1 MTITPVDLA
10 ADPTPGGTSVMGASV
25 GKVPV
30 QGRSPGQLAW
40 RRLRRDKV
48 AIVSAVVL
56 AFYVVAAVF
65 APLILRALHVVVNQ
79 QNSDLLDETG
89 IPVGTLGGISGKHFF
104 GIEPQLGR
112 DLLGQ
117 VLIGMRTSLSIAVAV
132 TVVTTIIG
140 VIAGVAAGF
149 SGGWVDTAISR
160 AMDLFLAFP
169 TLLFLIAIIP
179 VLQQKFAPNPTQPQT
194 TVRIVL
200 LLVLLVV
207 FGWAGLSRLMRGQT
221 VVLRDR
227 EFVEAARAMGAGPL
241 HIIFKQLLPNLWA
254 PILISVSLSV
264 PALVTTE
271 AALSFLGV
279 GILEPTPDLG
289 RTLQDS
295 IAYLPN
301 DPAYFA
307 FPGLAIVVLVLA
319 FNLLGDS
326 VRDAL
331 DPKSFR

>member
-1 MTITPVDLA
+1 MTVTPVDLA
-10 ADPTPGGTSVMGASV
+10 TDPAAGGAVMGSSV
-25 GKVPV
+25 GNNPIR
-30 QGRSPGQLAW
+30 GRSPGQLAW

-48 AIVSAVVL
+48 AIVSALVLAIYVVL
-56 AFYVVAAVF
+56 AVF
-65 APLILRALHVVVNQ
+65 GPLILRALHVEVNQ
-79 QNSDLLDETG
+79 QNSDLLDDSG
-89 IPVGTLGGISGKHFF
+89 YPIGRLGGISSKHLF
-104 GIEPQLGR
+104 GVEPGLGR
-112 DLLGQ
+112 DMVGQ

-132 TVVTTIIG
+132 TIATTAIG
-140 VIAGVAAGF
+140 VVAGVAAGF
-149 SGGWVDTAISR
+149 AGGWVDTAISR
-160 AMDLFLAFP
+160 SMDLFLAFP

-179 VLQQKFAPNPTQPQT
+179 VLQQRFAPNPTQPQS
-194 TVRIVL
+194 TVRVLL
-200 LLVLLVV
+200 LLVLLIL

-227 EFVEAARAMGAGPL
+227 EFIEAARAMGAGPL
-241 HIIFKQLLPNLWA
+241 HMIFKQLLPNLWA

-289 RTLQDS
+289 RTLQGS
-295 IAYLPN
+295 ISYLQV
-301 DPAYFA
+301 DPFYFV
-307 FPGLAIVVLVLA
+307 FPAVAIVLLVLA

>member
-1 MTITPVDLA
+1 MTVTPVALA
-10 ADPTPGGTSVMGASV
+10 NDPTDGGVVMGSSV
-25 GKVPV
+25 GNDPV
-30 QGRSPGQLAW
+30 RGRSPGQLAW

-48 AIVSAVVL
+48 AISSAAVLLVYIVL
-56 AFYVVAAVF
+56 ALVG
-65 APLILRALHVVVNQ
+65 PLLLHLLHITVNQ
-79 QNSDLLDETG
+79 QNSDLLDDF
-89 IPVGTLGGISGKHFF
+89 GTPLGRFGGITTTHPF
-104 GIEPQLGR
+104 GVEPQLGR

-140 VIAGVAAGF
+140 VIAGVTAGF
-149 SGGWVDTAISR
+149 AGGWVDGAISR

-169 TLLFLIAIIP
+169 TLLFLIAVIP
-179 VLQQKFAPNPTQPQT
+179 VLQQKFAPSPTQPQT
-194 TVRIVL
+194 LVRITL

-227 EFVEAARAMGAGPL
+227 EFIEAARAMGAGPG

-289 RTLQDS
+289 RTLQGS
-295 IAYLPN
+295 ITWLQQ
-301 DPAYFA
+301 DPVFFL
-307 FPGLAIVVLVLA
+307 FPAVTIVVLVLA

>member
-1 MTITPVDLA
+1 MTVTPVDLA
-10 ADPTPGGTSVMGASV
+10 TDPAAGGVVMGSSV
-25 GKVPV
+25 GNAPIR
-30 QGRSPGQLAW
+30 GRSPGQLAW

-48 AIVSAVVL
+48 AMASATVL
-56 AFYVVAAVF
+56 AIYVLLALF
-65 APLILRALHVVVNQ
+65 GPLLLRALHITVDQ
-79 QNSDLLDETG
+79 QNSDLLDDFG
-89 IPVGTLGGISGKHFF
+89 APIGRLGGITSAHPF
-104 GIEPQLGR
+104 GVEPQLGR

-117 VLIGMRTSLSIAVAV
+117 VLIGMRTSLTIAVIV
-132 TVVTTIIG
+132 TLVSTIIG

-149 SGGWVDTAISR
+149 AGGWVDGAISR
-160 AMDLFLAFP
+160 TMDLFLAFP

-179 VLQQKFAPNPTQPQT
+179 VLQQKFAPDPRQPQKW
-194 TVRIVL
+194 VRITL
-200 LLVLLVV
+200 LLVLLIV

-227 EFVEAARAMGAGPL
+227 EFIEAARAMGAGPG

-289 RTLQDS
+289 RTLQAS
-295 IAYLPN
+295 ITYLGP
-301 DPAYFA
+301 DPMYFL
-307 FPGLAIVVLVLA
+307 FPGLTIVVLVLA